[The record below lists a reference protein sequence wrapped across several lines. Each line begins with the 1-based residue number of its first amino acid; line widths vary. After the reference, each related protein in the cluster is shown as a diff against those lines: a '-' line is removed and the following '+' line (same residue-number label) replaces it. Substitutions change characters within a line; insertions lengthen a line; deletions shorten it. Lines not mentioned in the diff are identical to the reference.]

1 MRVALQAAQTL
12 PLGHYRVLLGSL
24 APCSSFP
31 KYAASAGRKAQHY
44 AQGTADVRHWW
55 PIIADVFTSPTVASL
70 TVKFADSIPRFEEVF
85 MSSLSMQNIIF
96 LHGSFLGQTILP
108 RTYRAKRDAAPF
120 DDDRALRRVLTVRG
134 RAGAMLGM
142 CAMASEKA
150 EDACMAL
157 SEMLPADRLGKVQL
171 LSSDCASTKLS
182 AELKCMMPNLQCLV
196 LDPIHVLIV
205 YEQLDSTWS
214 YKTQVLDVTVKLASL
229 GSPLTYAQVCGTAEI
244 KHQELCSSAKS
255 CTNSTWWTQVSLLST
270 GVIFTEATI
279 AVNLAASR
287 KQMRRTYIEN
297 QKTGVSLK
305 RWLRWPR
312 FPTRTWI
319 AQ

>member
-1 MRVALQAAQTL
+1 MLQLACSRDDARGVTGSSNFAARPLSGAAWLACAMLLLPEVRRKRRQESAALRPRNRRCPALVANHRRCL
-12 PLGHYRVLLGSL
+12 Y
-24 APCSSFP
+24 
-31 KYAASAGRKAQHY
+31 
-44 AQGTADVRHWW
+44 
-55 PIIADVFTSPTVASL
+55 IAHSRFSDCQV
-70 TVKFADSIPRFEEVF
+70 ADSIPRFEEV
-85 MSSLSMQNIIF
+85 SCHLYRCKHNF
-96 LHGSFLGQTILP
+96 LHGSSWTTILP

-229 GSPLTYAQVCGTAEI
+229 GSP
-244 KHQELCSSAKS
+244 
-255 CTNSTWWTQVSLLST
+255 
-270 GVIFTEATI
+270 
-279 AVNLAASR
+279 
-287 KQMRRTYIEN
+287 
-297 QKTGVSLK
+297 
-305 RWLRWPR
+305 
-312 FPTRTWI
+312 
-319 AQ
+319 